1 MIQGFYKGGI
11 PCRKGGGIFFQ
22 NLRVSVFYSR
32 VFPYPPIKEYRV
44 LTIGDLDRVLPGMLE

>member
-11 PCRKGGGIFFQ
+11 PCRKGWYFLPAPTSF
-22 NLRVSVFYSR
+22 RFFYSR